1 MPELTSPPTPGH
13 LSHDRT
19 AGVRQ
24 WCALA
29 VLMLPVLIIAID
41 NTVLSFALPSI
52 AETLEP
58 SGAQQLWIIDAY
70 PLVLAGL
77 LVAMGSLGD
86 RIGRRRLLLIG
97 ATGFAA
103 VSVVAAYSQTPEML
117 IAARAGLGF
126 FGATLMP
133 ATLSLLRN
141 LFTDRSER
149 RLAIAIWSAS
159 IGAGAAMGPVVGGFL
174 LEHFWWGSVFLF
186 AIPLLV
192 PLLILAPVLV
202 PESKDPDP
210 ARIDGISIALSLLAL
225 TPIVY
230 AIKDLA
236 SGGSLFGTAL
246 PALIGALAVWMFVRR
261 QLRRP
266 DPMLDV
272 RMFTVPAFAGAVLV
286 NLLAIFALV
295 GFLYFVSQHLQLVV
309 GLSPMQAGLRLLPGI
324 LAMVTAGLLA
334 VVLARILR
342 PAMII
347 SGGMMLAAFGYA
359 TIAVFA
365 EPTSVWSFVAAFAA
379 LGAGIGVA
387 ETISND
393 MILSTAPPEKAGAAA
408 AISETAY
415 ELGAVTGASVLGA
428 ILLAQYRA
436 NVVTP
441 ENAGFDTS
449 AARETL
455 GGAQA
460 VADRLPAE
468 QASGLLD
475 SAADAFTSG
484 VTITSGI
491 AACLMVVAGGASW
504 LIMRKIPAG
513 QRDDSGDHAD
523 IEVHET
529 NRAT

>member
-1 MPELTSPPTPGH
+1 MSELTHPPTETRQPRG
-13 LSHDRT
+13 RT
-19 AGVRQ
+19 AGPRE
-24 WCALA
+24 WSALA

-52 AETLEP
+52 AESLQPT
-58 SGAQQLWIIDAY
+58 GTQQLWIIDAY

-86 RIGRRRLLLIG
+86 RIGRRRLLLVG

-103 VSVVAAYSQTPEML
+103 VSVVAAYSQSAEML
-117 IAARAGLGF
+117 IAARVGLGL

-186 AIPLLV
+186 AVPLLV
-192 PLLILAPVLV
+192 PLLLLAPALV
-202 PESKDPDP
+202 PESKDPHP
-210 ARIDGISIALSLLAL
+210 ARVDAVSIALSLLAL

-230 AIKDLA
+230 AIKDSA
-236 SGGSLFGTAL
+236 NGGSWSGTAV
-246 PALIGALAVWMFVRR
+246 PAVIGALAVWLFVRR

-266 DPMLDV
+266 DPMFDV
-272 RMFTVPAFAGAVLV
+272 RLFTVPAFAGAVVV
-286 NLLAIFALV
+286 NLLSIFALV

-309 GLSPMQAGLRLLPGI
+309 GLGPMQAGLRLVPGI
-324 LAMVTAGLLA
+324 LAMIAAGLLA
-334 VVLARILR
+334 VLLARVLR
-342 PAMII
+342 PAVII
-347 SGGMMLAAFGYA
+347 SAGMTLAALGYG

-365 EPTSVWSFVAAFAA
+365 EPTAVWPFVIAFAV
-379 LGAGIGVA
+379 LGGGIGVA

-415 ELGAVTGASVLGA
+415 EIGAVTGTSVLGA
-428 ILLAQYRA
+428 ILLAKYRA
-436 NVVTP
+436 DVITP
-441 ENAGFDTS
+441 DSAGLDTS
-449 AARETL
+449 AASETL
-455 GGAQA
+455 GGART
-460 VADRLPAE
+460 VADRLPTAL
-468 QASGLLD
+468 ADGLLD
-475 SAADAFTSG
+475 SAANAFTGG
-484 VTITSGI
+484 VVLTSAV
-491 AACLMVVAGGASW
+491 AACLMVVAGGAAW
-504 LIMRKIPAG
+504 LIMRAIPAG
-513 QRDDSGDHAD
+513 QRDDAG
-523 IEVHET
+523 E
-529 NRAT
+529 R